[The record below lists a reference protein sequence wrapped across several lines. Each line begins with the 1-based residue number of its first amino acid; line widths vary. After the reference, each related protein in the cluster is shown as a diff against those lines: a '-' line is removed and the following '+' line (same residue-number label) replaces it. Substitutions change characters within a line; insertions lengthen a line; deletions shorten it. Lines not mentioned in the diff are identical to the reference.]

1 MGKIKMKTHK
11 SLAKRFK
18 VTGTGKLM
26 HWKAGKSHLLRK
38 KSSKRRRRLSQTKI
52 LTGRTALKFKK
63 VLET

>member
-1 MGKIKMKTHK
+1 MGKMKMKTHK

-26 HWKAGKSHLLRK
+26 HWKAGKSHLLRR

-52 LTGRTALKFKK
+52 LTGRMALKFKK
-63 VLET
+63 VLKT